1 MPGLFERLQAELGD
15 DDQSGVTPLE
25 IADLPDS
32 QRRILLWML
41 RDRATAAD
49 GIGAT
54 TLYERMPDA
63 PDDCLKVISALARS
77 GWVIALGE
85 APNVRYKVNLRRKR
99 GSASGFGLWSVLND
113 RLSDTDAAL

>member
-15 DDQSGVTPLE
+15 DEPSGVTPLE

-41 RDRATAAD
+41 RDRSAAAD
-49 GIGAT
+49 GVGAVGIR
-54 TLYERMPDA
+54 ERMPDA
-63 PDDCLKVISALARS
+63 PADCAQIVDLLAHS
-77 GWVIALGE
+77 GWVIAMGE

-99 GSASGFGLWSVLND
+99 GSTSGFGLWSIINQ
-113 RLSDTDAAL
+113 RLSDADTST